1 MTEELKSLIEK
12 IQAEG
17 VQAAEEKARLIEE
30 EARKQA
36 TALIEKAKSETQNI
50 IAEANQR
57 IAKMEEAGKLALK
70 QVARDTLISLR
81 KEINALLDRIIKSV
95 IQEALT
101 PEELIKIINGL
112 IRDYS
117 QEHKEGIEIS
127 LKKEDRE
134 KIEKGIFSEL
144 KEGLKKGIT
153 LKSSEEVSAGFLISF
168 DAGKSHFDFTDKALS
183 DYLSQY
189 LKPKL
194 AEILK

>member
-30 EARKQA
+30 EARQQA
-36 TALIEKAKSETQNI
+36 SALLEKAKSEAQNI

-57 IAKMEEAGKLALK
+57 IAKMEEASRLALK
-70 QVARDTLISLR
+70 QAARDTLIGLR
-81 KEINALLDRIIKSV
+81 KEINAALDRIIKSV

-101 PEELIKIINGL
+101 PQELIKIINAL

-134 KIEKGIFSEL
+134 KIEKGILSEL
-144 KEGLKKGIT
+144 KEEVKKGLT